1 MEIEGIY
8 ESQDDGIMLSM
19 QDVSMDQSLIMMQ
32 DEVSPRNSLKNS
44 KRRPRNVDEIEK
56 VGSSGRYA
64 FEQSQDLEQT
74 TGKGLANNQSQ
85 EQ

>member
-1 MEIEGIY
+1 
-8 ESQDDGIMLSM
+8 MLSM

-44 KRRPRNVDEIEK
+44 KRRPRNIDEIEK

-64 FEQSQDLEQT
+64 FE
-74 TGKGLANNQSQ
+74 
-85 EQ
+85 